1 MQISVEMAA
10 VSKKTQ
16 FHIALSIALF
26 IFFKFSLK
34 PLVWVPCGIS
44 VLVQQLNNRKKPD
57 LESPFP
63 KLSNGIYVCKIPL
76 GVGAEGFTRWPTD

>member
-26 IFFKFSLK
+26 IYFFIFFKA
-34 PLVWVPCGIS
+34 
-44 VLVQQLNNRKKPD
+44 
-57 LESPFP
+57 
-63 KLSNGIYVCKIPL
+63 L
-76 GVGAEGFTRWPTD
+76 GVGSLWYFGPRTAT